1 MSKKYIECD
10 AAKEQ
15 IRAHII
21 IGEPKTNVGLN
32 LAVEAI
38 DEVPAAD
45 VKEVQHGQWIFQVD
59 DRMTWCTRAICSSCK
74 QTVELKAELT
84 QDWGKRIFLKDNL
97 FCAKCGAKMDEVK
110 EEA

>member
-1 MSKKYIECD
+1 MSKRYIECE

-45 VKEVQHGQWIFQVD
+45 VVEVRHGHWEFEVD
-59 DRMTWCTRAICSSCK
+59 DRLTWYTRAICSSCK
-74 QTVELKAELT
+74 QTVELTRQLP
-84 QDWGKRIFLKDNL
+84 QDWGKRIFLKIYL
-97 FCAKCGAKMDEVK
+97 FCAKCGAKMDEVTT
-110 EEA
+110 